1 MERILL
7 VDDEPIFR
15 MGLRS
20 VISWEELGCQIV
32 GEAKNGEEALLQIE
46 EKKPDI
52 VFLDIKMPKM
62 DGIQVLE
69 KRRRYEKNPRFVV
82 LSCFNEYEY
91 VREAMKLGAFDYLF
105 KPLME
110 GKDIAAVIKEIQ
122 AQDNKG
128 EQGEEQKKQ
137 QQISHALREVLDG
150 GSEEQLF
157 ELCDLF
163 EKYPYFL
170 MEIRVPHGETKKSK
184 RETMLTLAGEVVT
197 GCFDEGMLPFLVKQE
212 EKISGLFFFKETE
225 GYELPS
231 ARKNLWKKVKEYIEI
246 PVWISCSGIQRG
258 KASLKR
264 GIFEMQ
270 MAAEAHFFSCYGN
283 KNEEYLEF
291 KEWMERSYDLVSLYQ
306 KDYLKMRILF
316 GEEKTEE
323 INKCLQEICQSI
335 LKNEQKNVKDFSHF
349 LADIIV
355 GSMRYYDRRELLENL
370 IMGEYDMIS
379 RLYHQE
385 TMEDCCNYFLMVL
398 DRIFAENRKKE
409 EQIDSRTAT
418 IWKVKK
424 YLAAHYSE
432 KLKLQDIADQFHLS
446 VKYFCKIFKEE
457 TGETFVSYLTELR
470 LKEAEKLLKTTELKT
485 YEIAERTGFSDYHH
499 FCKTFKKVTG
509 KTPSDIRG

>member
-1 MERILL
+1 M
-7 VDDEPIFR
+7 
-15 MGLRS
+15 
-20 VISWEELGCQIV
+20 
-32 GEAKNGEEALLQIE
+32 
-46 EKKPDI
+46 
-52 VFLDIKMPKM
+52 
-62 DGIQVLE
+62 
-69 KRRRYEKNPRFVV
+69 
-82 LSCFNEYEY
+82 
-91 VREAMKLGAFDYLF
+91 
-105 KPLME
+105 
-110 GKDIAAVIKEIQ
+110 
-122 AQDNKG
+122 
-128 EQGEEQKKQ
+128 
-137 QQISHALREVLDG
+137 
-150 GSEEQLF
+150 
-157 ELCDLF
+157 
-163 EKYPYFL
+163 
-170 MEIRVPHGETKKSK
+170 
-184 RETMLTLAGEVVT
+184 
-197 GCFDEGMLPFLVKQE
+197 
-212 EKISGLFFFKETE
+212 
-225 GYELPS
+225 
-231 ARKNLWKKVKEYIEI
+231 
-246 PVWISCSGIQRG
+246 
-258 KASLKR
+258 KR
-264 GIFEMQ
+264 GISEMQ

-306 KDYLKMRILF
+306 KDYFEMRKLF

-335 LKNEQKNVKDFSHF
+335 LKNEQKNAKDFAHF

-424 YLAAHYSE
+424 YLAVHYSE

-509 KTPSDIRG
+509 KTPSDIRD